1 MQVISPLSM
10 SGVVLDAPE
19 ATLLLSTIADHLFVK
34 RSSEDDSR
42 TGSPCPKI

>member
-1 MQVISPLSM
+1 MLRAQRRM
-10 SGVVLDAPE
+10 YQWRGRSGEGEVE
-19 ATLLLSTIADHLFVK
+19 EEADHQFVK